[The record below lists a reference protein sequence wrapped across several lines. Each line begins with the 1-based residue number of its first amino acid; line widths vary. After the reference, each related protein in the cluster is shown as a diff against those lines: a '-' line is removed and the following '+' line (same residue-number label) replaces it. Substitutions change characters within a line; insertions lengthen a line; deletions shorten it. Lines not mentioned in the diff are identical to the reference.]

1 MNSHPGEPATQ
12 SALPELDASV
22 FRSVFDAY
30 PDAVLLVDANGSIVL
45 ANTGAAQLLGY
56 SVAQLCGLNV
66 DALVPLGVASRHQG
80 LRQGY
85 AQAPRARPMGT
96 EMELTARRADGSEVI
111 VEISLSP
118 VQSGGRYFVV
128 AALRGIG
135 AYPRVQRAMQR
146 ARHNDHMAQAARAA
160 VDLRDPQQLISR
172 VAALAAQALDVE
184 LVGMWLLE
192 PNRLEFRAAST
203 FGSDAL
209 TQALMH
215 APVPNRR
222 DTLLGFTAAQGTPL
236 IVSNFARENRFNVSP
251 ALRQSALQCALAVP
265 MFDAGRVF
273 GVLVAMSAR
282 PGRFGEDEE
291 NFVESLANLVVT
303 SLQRAQT
310 EAQLGHAQRLE
321 AVGQLTGGIAHDFN
335 NLLTIIQG
343 NLQMLADASEVAGN
357 PLLSQMVSSAARAGQ
372 RGAELTGKLL
382 AFSRRQALAAA
393 PVDVGALLGALA
405 DMLRRTLGES
415 IQLVLQVHPACPP
428 CLVDP
433 GQLESA
439 LLNIAINSRDA
450 MPGGGTL
457 TFGCAPLSQ
466 LPSEMHTATE
476 GGVAITISDTG
487 EGMSPE
493 VLDRAV
499 EPFFTTKEAG
509 KGTGLGLSTVYGFV
523 KQSGGHLQI
532 QSKSGLGTTVM
543 LFLPA
548 LAARHAAPIHTAEPA
563 PQAGRTLHGV
573 RVLIVEDDADVR
585 SVAIGF
591 CSVLGARVKA
601 CADAAEA
608 LAELR
613 RGAAYDLL
621 FSDITLGAG
630 MNGLGLAQAAHALL
644 PQLAVLL
651 ASGYSEYLS
660 GEAAAK
666 PQAWALLRKPYTRE
680 ALASAARQALEGAA
694 PSPSGLGEPQQER
707 ATAGRAASV
716 PKPPG

>member
-1 MNSHPGEPATQ
+1 MQPTDGPLPA
-12 SALPELDASV
+12 LDPSV
-22 FRSVFDAY
+22 FRSVFDAF
-30 PDAVLLVDANGSIVL
+30 PDAVLLVDAAGTIVL
-45 ANTGAAQLLGY
+45 ANAGATQLLGY
-56 SVAQLCGLNV
+56 SALQLSGMSV
-66 DALVPLGVASRHQG
+66 DALVPHSVAPRHQG

-96 EMELTARRADGSEVI
+96 DMDLTARRADGSEVM
-111 VEISLSP
+111 VEIGLSP
-118 VQSGGRYFVV
+118 LQSGGARFVV

-146 ARHNDHMAQAARAA
+146 ARYNDHMAQAARAA

-172 VAALAAQALDVE
+172 VAALAAQALEVE
-184 LVGMWLLE
+184 AVTMWMLE
-192 PNRLEFRAAST
+192 TKRLEFHVTGT
-203 FGSDAL
+203 FGTDPAAL
-209 TQALMH
+209 AAAH
-215 APVPNRR
+215 APVPNRP
-222 DTLLGFTAAQGTPL
+222 DTLLGFSAAQGTAL
-236 IVSNFARENRFNVSP
+236 IVSNFARENRFNVAP
-251 ALRQSALQCALAVP
+251 ALRQGTLQCALAVP

-273 GVLVAMSAR
+273 GVLVAASAR
-282 PGRFGEDEE
+282 PGRFGEDER

-303 SLQRAQT
+303 SRQRAQT

-335 NLLTIIQG
+335 NLLTIMQG
-343 NLQMLADASEVAGN
+343 NLQMLADAPEVAGN
-357 PLLSQMVSSAARAGQ
+357 ALLSQMLSSAARAGQ

-415 IQLVLQVHPACPP
+415 IHVLLQVHPACPP

-466 LPSEMHTATE
+466 LPAEMRAAAGATA
-476 GGVAITISDTG
+476 GVAITITDTG
-487 EGMSPE
+487 EGMSAE

-532 QSKSGLGTTVM
+532 QSKPGLGTSVM

-548 LAARHAAPIHTAEPA
+548 LPARHTTPTPEAPPA
-563 PQAGRTLHGV
+563 LQAGAALQGV

-591 CSVLGARVKA
+591 SKALGAAVTA
-601 CADAAEA
+601 CVDAAAA

-613 RGAAYDLL
+613 RDAGFDLL

-630 MNGLGLAQAAHALL
+630 MNGIELADTAHALA
-644 PQLAVLL
+644 PGLAVLL
-651 ASGYSEYLS
+651 TSGYSEYLA
-660 GEAAAK
+660 GDT
-666 PQAWALLRKPYTRE
+666 PRQAWPVLQKPYTRDQ
-680 ALASAARQALEGAA
+680 LAAAARKALT
-694 PSPSGLGEPQQER
+694 ER
-707 ATAGRAASV
+707 AQ
-716 PKPPG
+716 P